1 MARYNTVTQ
10 TTTVSAAGSVIPT
23 GGQLTTLTG
32 SAPYTVTLASPL
44 LFSGQDQIFFNNTGG
59 TVTLSTP
66 AGQIRGPGFT
76 AATSQT
82 IPNQATY
89 TITSDGTDYVVTNN
103 EGGPQLAAT
112 LTVSGT
118 TTLTGTLDA
127 NGQVNLDPANLN
139 VTISPTGTGSVTISP
154 GGSVTIGPTGTT
166 TIGTAGQTETHRGNI
181 VANTSNQ
188 TVTLSPSGTG
198 SVTISP
204 GGTGSVTMAPTVAG
218 NINNMNIGAST
229 RGSGAFTTL
238 AANSTMSLSST
249 SATHTISSNT
259 SSSGTGSGALVITGG
274 LGVGGTIYAGNFNT
288 SGTLTSSGTTT
299 VTGTFTYGGATV
311 LTATT
316 SPYLGTNSIIRTNAQ
331 TINESI
337 TIPAGTSGV
346 TAGPVTIASGQTVTV
361 NGDWSIV

>member
-10 TTTVSAAGSVIPT
+10 TTTVSAASTVIPT

-32 SAPYTVTLASPL
+32 SAPYTVTLASPI
-44 LFSGQDQIFFNNTGG
+44 LFAGQDQIFFNNTGG

-103 EGGPQLAAT
+103 EGGPQVA
-112 LTVSGT
+112 
-118 TTLTGTLDA
+118 TTLTASGTLTANGTLDA
-127 NGQVNLDPANLN
+127 NSTVNLDPSNAN
-139 VTISPTGTGSVTISP
+139 VTISPTGTGTVTINP
-154 GGSVTIGPTGTT
+154 AGALQVTGASTLTL
-166 TIGTAGQTETHRGNI
+166 GTAGQTTTLNGN
-181 VANTSNQ
+181 VSASTSNQ
-188 TVTLSPSGTG
+188 TVTLSPGGTG

-204 GGTGSVTMAPTVAG
+204 GGTGSVTMSPTVAG

-249 SATHTISSNT
+249 SATHTISSTT
-259 SSSGTGSGALVITGG
+259 SSSGTGSGALVISGG
-274 LGVGGTIYAGNFNT
+274 LGVAGTIYAGNFNT

-311 LTATT
+311 LTTTT

-346 TAGPVTIASGQTVTV
+346 TAGPVTIATGQTVTV